1 MKNTIYTKTASA
13 ALCVAAAASLA
24 SCGLPLKQPVYTAAT
39 TAPDATAEVLT
50 TDAPAATSDTLAD
63 DAPASTGNPYEG
75 FIEGF
80 KKAVN
85 EPQAAWYYGPDA
97 DPANVSDSDVGIAV
111 TGIWGDT
118 FNYILYDMDKDGT
131 DELFIGEEVTDQ
143 SEPRINILG
152 VVTVA
157 DGKYKIVAAGG
168 ERSELSYLGGTN
180 FYETGSGGAS
190 LHAASLYTYNAS
202 KKSLDL
208 LYTIEY
214 EDQGN
219 GTTSIELF
227 EGENGKVKSNTASC
241 KDKEAETKFD
251 QAKKDASKDQ
261 NELLGKKWTKVSFK

>member
-1 MKNTIYTKTASA
+1 
-13 ALCVAAAASLA
+13 
-24 SCGLPLKQPVYTAAT
+24 
-39 TAPDATAEVLT
+39 
-50 TDAPAATSDTLAD
+50 
-63 DAPASTGNPYEG
+63 
-75 FIEGF
+75 
-80 KKAVN
+80 
-85 EPQAAWYYGPDA
+85 
-97 DPANVSDSDVGIAV
+97 
-111 TGIWGDT
+111 
-118 FNYILYDMDKDGT
+118 MDKDGT

-157 DGKYKIVAAGG
+157 DGKYKIVAAGW

-180 FYETGSGGAS
+180 FYETGSSGAS
-190 LHAASLYTYNAS
+190 FHAASLYTYNAS